1 MTGIPDVP
9 LACPVDRGALTAGGS
24 TLSCAEGHR
33 YPVVDGVPVLLRGDV
48 PETLWVHQRSLAAAW
63 EHVEGK
69 RTDELFLETLGIGDG
84 PRETLR
90 AALSEPAAVDPV
102 VSHMLVATNGR
113 LYRPLLGRIGRYPI
127 PEMPLPPTS
136 GRLLDIGCGWGRWS
150 LAAATAGFDVVGIDP
165 SLGAVLTAR
174 RVAKQLGLR
183 ATFLVADGRSLPF
196 PDGSFATVFSYSVL
210 QHVAAESVDGTLAE
224 VRRVLEPG
232 GRSCIQM
239 ANAYGLRSLLVQ
251 IARRFRTPERFEVR
265 YWSPGA
271 LVRWFERL
279 VGPTRMVPDG
289 FFGLGVR
296 PSERDLLPPGYRAIV
311 SASGLLCKAAE
322 RLPLLQRAA
331 DSLFLHSTR
340 GLDLPR
346 RQA

>member
-1 MTGIPDVP
+1 MSGIPDLP
-9 LACPVDRGALTAGGS
+9 LACPVDRGALTADGS
-24 TLSCAEGHR
+24 TLSCTEGHR
-33 YPVVDGVPVLLRGDV
+33 YPLVDGVPVLLRDDV

-63 EHVEGK
+63 DHVQGK
-69 RTDELFLETLGIGDG
+69 RPGDERFLDTLGIADG

-90 AALSEPAAVDPV
+90 AALSEPCPVDPV

-113 LYRPLLGRIGRYPI
+113 LYRPLLGRIERYPI
-127 PEMPLPPTS
+127 PEMPLARTP

-174 RVAKQLGLR
+174 RVAKQLGLP
-183 ATFLVADGRSLPF
+183 ATFLVADARSLPF
-196 PDGSFATVFSYSVL
+196 PEGSFTTVFSYSVL
-210 QHVAAESVDGTLAE
+210 QHFAAESVDGTLAE

-271 LVRWFERL
+271 LVRWFERQ
-279 VGPTRMVPDG
+279 VGPTYMAPDG

-296 PSERDLLPPGYRAIV
+296 PSERDLLPAGYRAIV
-311 SASGLLCKAAE
+311 SASAGLCGAAK
-322 RLPLLQRAA
+322 RVPVLTRSA
-331 DSLFLHSTR
+331 DSLFLHSIR
-340 GLDLPR
+340 AER
-346 RQA
+346 SA

>member
-1 MTGIPDVP
+1 MTGVVDLP
-9 LACPVDRGALTAGGS
+9 LACPVDRGALTADGS
-24 TLSCAEGHR
+24 TLWCAEGHR
-33 YPVVDGVPVLLRGDV
+33 YPVVEGVPVLLRDDV

-63 EHVEGK
+63 EHVQGK
-69 RTDELFLETLGIGDG
+69 RTDERFLQTLGIADG
-84 PRETLR
+84 PREALR
-90 AALSEPAAVDPV
+90 AALSEPSAVDPV

-113 LYRPLLGRIGRYPI
+113 LYRPLLGRIERYPI
-127 PEMPLPPTS
+127 PEMPLARTP

-150 LAAATAGFDVVGIDP
+150 LAAATAGSDVVGVDP

-174 RVAKQLGLR
+174 RVAAHLGLR

-196 PDGSFATVFSYSVL
+196 PDEAFASVFSYSVL
-210 QHVAAESVDGTLAE
+210 QHFAAESVDGTLEE
-224 VRRVLEPG
+224 VRRVLQRG

-251 IARRFRTPERFEVR
+251 VSRRFRTPERFEVR

-279 VGPTRMVPDG
+279 IGPTRIVPDG

-296 PSERDLLPPGYRAIV
+296 PSDRDLLPPTYRAIV
-311 SASGLLCKAAE
+311 GASGLLCGLAAHV
-322 RLPLLQRAA
+322 PLLARGA
-331 DSLFLHSTR
+331 DSLFLHSVRVATS
-340 GLDLPR
+340 
-346 RQA
+346 